1 MRFSYLGSVLRLS
14 AEFFIFF
21 YLYYFCLQLHL
32 LFATVA
38 AAEVYPSSS
47 GKQAIKQAAR
57 IFGNDSGDQQQQ
69 GRDRVSKIREKQ
81 TSFIA
86 ASEFLFRARFWRE
99 RTHCTSCEE
108 GGDRRSLRACLFVCL
123 FVGMGSLAASLPSS
137 LPPFPRPRRI
147 VENNRFPRAFAFGGE
162 RPHKFSV
169 PLPPSL
175 SVTYTNKQQTCACT
189 YFLSLCSRLRA
200 LLLLLLL
207 RFFPWRE
214 QNSRRI
220 VILAAHELFWRT
232 GLVTASLR
240 SAETQSQLREQCFV
254 SQES

>member
-1 MRFSYLGSVLRLS
+1 MCFSDLGSVLRLS
-14 AEFFIFF
+14 AEFF
-21 YLYYFCLQLHL
+21 YYVYVDYFCLQLHL

-57 IFGNDSGDQQQQ
+57 ISGNDSGDQQQQ

-99 RTHCTSCEE
+99 TTHCTSCE
-108 GGDRRSLRACLFVCL
+108 GGDRHSLLACLFVCL

-137 LPPFPRPRRI
+137 LPPFPRPRRV

-169 PLPPSL
+169 PLLPSL
-175 SVTYTNKQQTCACT
+175 SVTYTSKQQSCAFT
-189 YFLSLCSRLRA
+189 YFLSLCSRLRVP

-207 RFFPWRE
+207 LLCFFPWRE

-220 VILAAHELFWRT
+220 VILAAHELF
-232 GLVTASLR
+232 
-240 SAETQSQLREQCFV
+240 
-254 SQES
+254 